1 MDKWFLFD
9 LILVFFVSIVAV
21 IARRQGIKEK
31 EQAETNPTADD
42 FEILE

>member
-9 LILVFFVSIVAV
+9 LVLIFFVSTTVV

-31 EQAETNPTADD
+31 EHSETNPTADD